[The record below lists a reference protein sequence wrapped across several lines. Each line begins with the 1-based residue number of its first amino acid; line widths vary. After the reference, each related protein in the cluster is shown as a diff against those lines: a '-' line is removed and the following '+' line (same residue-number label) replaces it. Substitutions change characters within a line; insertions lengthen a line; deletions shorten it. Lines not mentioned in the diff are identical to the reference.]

1 MTLPRDEWQKIE
13 ATASYV
19 ASKAR
24 TDGYWLDFSEQ
35 SLEELDKMFSDTWGD
50 AGPSEE
56 NLNAMVWA
64 FGSYVAIVIN
74 THYSGVWDRE
84 RDDGPINFTSAS
96 GLIGFNPWNWVA
108 KRFDEGDS
116 VSEKYSA
123 ITKMVDGDRKTEEN
137 ARVGQYTENVIVT
150 LAVSMDLPSA
160 QSENEEILYSRA
172 SVSRAMQIIAIG
184 SRENHGRDVQI
195 SHLLIADADGDVV
208 FIGSPD
214 KFLRYDDEDEE
225 SASLIATIIVTLG
238 LVDQVGEDFAFE
250 LADFL
255 ENLLIWINPESA
267 LGYLE
272 FENEFSIGS
281 DELTSSGNHRCFVSR
296 FLGVV
301 EELFVDDS
309 DVGSYL
315 NSIKT
320 IEQEADFDEFS
331 RLDLAFLI
339 K

>member
-1 MTLPRDEWQKIE
+1 MLLSADEWMKIE
-13 ATASYV
+13 STASYV

-35 SLEELDKMFSDTWGD
+35 SLEELDRMFSKNWGD

-56 NLNAMVWA
+56 SRDLLVYA
-64 FGSYVAIVIN
+64 FGSYVAVVIN
-74 THYSGVWDRE
+74 AHYAGAWDRE
-84 RDDGPINFTSAS
+84 RDDGPVNFTSAS
-96 GLIGFNPWNWVA
+96 GLIGFNPWNWIV

-116 VSEKYSA
+116 IYEKYST
-123 ITKMVDGDRKTEEN
+123 ITKMVDADRKTDEN
-137 ARVGQYTENVIVT
+137 ANIIQYTKNVIVT
-150 LAVSMDLPSA
+150 LAVSLDLPSA
-160 QSENEEILYSRA
+160 KSEDDEIVYSRA
-172 SVSRAMQIIAIG
+172 SVSQAMQIMAIG

-195 SHLLIADADGDVV
+195 SHLLIADADGDLV

-214 KFLRYDDEDEE
+214 KFLRDDDGDEE
-225 SASLIATIIVTLG
+225 SASLIKTIIVTLG

-281 DELTSSGNHRCFVSR
+281 DELTSSGNYRCFVSR
-296 FLGVV
+296 FVGVV
-301 EELFVDDS
+301 EELVVDDS

-315 NSIKT
+315 NSIQT
-320 IEQEADFDEFS
+320 IEQEADFDDLS
-331 RLDLAFLI
+331 QLDLTLLI